1 MLQSHR
7 SLTLGVLESKAASFA
22 RCVAGLGLATGSVGS
37 HSPFPMQGILSTHLL
52 GKALVQ
58 TELCFLQLCSAA
70 GKGLG
75 LGVLVEAL
83 GL

>member
-58 TELCFLQLCSAA
+58 TELCFLQLFCSWEGAWV
-70 GKGLG
+70 GGFGGGLG
-75 LGVLVEAL
+75 L
-83 GL
+83 